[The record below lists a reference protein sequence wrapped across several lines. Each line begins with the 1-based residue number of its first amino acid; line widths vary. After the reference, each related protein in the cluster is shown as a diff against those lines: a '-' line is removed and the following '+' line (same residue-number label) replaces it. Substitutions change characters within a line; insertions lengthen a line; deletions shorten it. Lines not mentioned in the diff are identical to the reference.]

1 MQIDN
6 THRDQWLATNAD
18 LLLAGKSAMRE
29 LLPYVN
35 TNVDASAVRPLI
47 VRLEVAIS
55 EVTYSD
61 FDRGGL
67 SAMCARAGGDFR
79 AGLSAMDAGDGP
91 LAGECLSSGLAA
103 YQRALGPL
111 LAADDGHDPPPP
123 RLRRWW
129 WLIVGL
135 ILLAV
140 LL

>member
-1 MQIDN
+1 MHIDDMQ
-6 THRDQWLATNAD
+6 REQWLVTNAD
-18 LLLAGKSAMRE
+18 LLRAGNAAMQE

-35 TNVDASAVRPLI
+35 TNVDAEDVRPLI

-79 AGLSAMDAGDGP
+79 AGLTAMDAGDGP

-103 YQRALGPL
+103 YQLALGPL
-111 LAADDGHDPPPP
+111 LATDDGHDPPA
-123 RLRRWW
+123 RRRWW
-129 WLIVGL
+129 WLVVGL